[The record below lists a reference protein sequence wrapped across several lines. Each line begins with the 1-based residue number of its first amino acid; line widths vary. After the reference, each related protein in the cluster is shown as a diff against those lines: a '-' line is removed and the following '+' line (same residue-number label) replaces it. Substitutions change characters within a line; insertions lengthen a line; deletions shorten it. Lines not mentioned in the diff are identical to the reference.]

1 MSETDYARLERELA
15 QAQAKLGTCVTLRGI
30 EWGAQKIL
38 ALCAQLRQLDRELEA
53 WPDE

>member
-1 MSETDYARLERELA
+1 MSETDYTRLERELA

-30 EWGAQKIL
+30 EWAARKIL
-38 ALCAQLRQLDRELEA
+38 RLCAQLRQLDRELEA